1 MKSILHTLFP
11 DVRAQVLLHLFSERP
26 REYYVRELARTTT
39 LTLRTVQKEL
49 AKLSGADLVG
59 SRSNGYNRYY
69 RANQRH
75 RLFRVLQE
83 LVSNDKEAVQFVNP
97 HRRRRKKARRARP
110 RGQSTFIS
118 SMGIKRN
125 MS

>member
-11 DVRAQVLLHLFSERP
+11 DVRAQVLLRLFSEKP

-39 LTLRTVQKEL
+39 LALRTVQKEL
-49 AKLSGADLVG
+49 ARLSHADLVG
-59 SRSNGYNRYY
+59 SRSDGYLRYY

-83 LVSNDKEAVQFVNP
+83 LVSSDREAVKFVSP
-97 HRRRRKKARRARP
+97 HRSRRKKVRRLRP
-110 RGQSTFIS
+110 GRSTFIS
-118 SMGIKRN
+118 TMGIKRN
-125 MS
+125 TF

>member
-26 REYYVRELARTTT
+26 REYYVRELARSTT
-39 LTLRTVQKEL
+39 LALRTVQKEL
-49 AKLSGADLVG
+49 AKLSRADLVG
-59 SRSNGYNRYY
+59 SRSNGYLRYY

-75 RLFRVLQE
+75 RLFRILQE
-83 LVSNDKEAVQFVNP
+83 LVSNDKEAVKFVNP
-97 HRRRRKKARRARP
+97 HRRPRKKVRRVRP
-110 RGQSTFIS
+110 QGRSTFIS

-125 MS
+125 TF